1 MEEVGERWDQV
12 HSGSR
17 QVAVRTIKPH
27 GQAAEMLSRLW
38 GFFSYVY
45 GKTLL
50 LKSSRGYFLIIT

>member
-1 MEEVGERWDQV
+1 MEEVGERWDKV

-17 QVAVRTIKPH
+17 QAALESIKPH
-27 GQAAEMLSRLW
+27 NQAAMLLGLW
-38 GFFSYVY
+38 GSFSYVY